1 MRVHG
6 TSISDTIPLME
17 PTEGTLNTDSAELL
31 ETRLFLEEICCDLCR
46 FQHSAEDGVAPEDIR
61 IRQEVDLGVP
71 GAFAD
76 IQVHVP
82 GCRPY
87 FIEVKW
93 GYDEEQLVELMARK
107 YSASTPVVREANKLI
122 LLVDT
127 DAYEGWRDVE
137 AKLKSRLNPMLPLEV
152 WGFETLRG
160 LVRKCFQIDVD
171 RFEREHLLDIRS
183 AIEQMKGRYAF
194 GDQYTGSP
202 LQSSLIWHFSF
213 WGVRRIREKNQ
224 SPDDSILPPGLYR
237 EVAVVIAD
245 LTSFSSY
252 VRDTHDQ
259 AVVRYILT
267 SFYTKARRQ
276 VINSRGMLSQFVGD
290 AVIAIFGVPESWHSY
305 ADDALECATALMD
318 IGCSISH
325 DWQRRIDQ
333 VQSAG
338 GCHIGVAVGDLHVV
352 PLRPFSRSHMGV
364 VADAVNMAARLSSA
378 AEPREIVVSNSL
390 FQRLS
395 KTSQRQFSEMEPVE
409 ARNIGLL
416 RAWKLDV
423 RGIDSLRCP
432 SSSARGN
439 AG

>member
-1 MRVHG
+1 MG
-6 TSISDTIPLME
+6 
-17 PTEGTLNTDSAELL
+17 PTGGFLSTDSAELL

-46 FQHSAEDGVAPEDIR
+46 FQHAAENGIAPEDVR
-61 IRQEVDLGVP
+61 IRQEVDLGIP

-76 IQVHVP
+76 IQVQVP
-82 GCRPY
+82 GSRPY

-93 GYDEEQLVELMARK
+93 GYDAEQLVELIARK
-107 YSASTPVVREANKLI
+107 YSASTPVLREAAKLI
-122 LLVDT
+122 LLADT
-127 DAYEGWRDVE
+127 DAYAGWRDTE
-137 AKLKSRLNPMLPLEV
+137 AEIRSRVNPALPIEI

-160 LVRKCFQIDVD
+160 LVRKNFQIDVD

-183 AIEQMKGRYAF
+183 AIELMKGRYAF
-194 GDQYTGSP
+194 GDQYTGSA
-202 LQSSLIWHFSF
+202 LQSSLIWHLSF
-213 WGVRRIREKNQ
+213 WGVRRIREARQ
-224 SPDDSILPPGLYR
+224 LACDAILPPGLYR

-252 VRDTHDQ
+252 VRDTRDQ
-259 AVVRYILT
+259 SVVRYILT

-318 IGCSISH
+318 IGSSISH

-333 VQSAG
+333 VQRSG
-338 GCHIGVAVGDLHVV
+338 GCHIGIAVGDLHVV
-352 PLRPFSRSHMGV
+352 PLRAFSRSHMGV
-364 VADAVNMAARLSSA
+364 VADAVNMASRLSSA
-378 AEPREIVVSNSL
+378 AAPREIVVSNGL

-395 KTSQRQFSEMEPVE
+395 KISQKQFAEMEPVE

-416 RAWKLDV
+416 QAWKL
-423 RGIDSLRCP
+423 
-432 SSSARGN
+432 SARGTASSVHGH